1 MSTHID
7 REIREVLNSPV
18 ASSWLKE
25 ALGRA
30 LERDCVD
37 AANDAEVLLDLLNK
51 RCEEA
56 FKVSITAS

>member
-7 REIREVLNSPV
+7 NEVREVLNSTV
-18 ASSWLKE
+18 ASNWLKE
-25 ALGRA
+25 ALSKA

-37 AANDAEVLLDLLNK
+37 AANDAEVLADLLNK

-56 FKVSITAS
+56 LKGLAPVS